1 MLVSL
6 IRATSNVLWLASTD
20 SISITINSHV
30 TEMTKSVECCNIKMY
45 LQFLFLFLINTAAMI
60 TVGIGTVKKRTHRQ

>member
-6 IRATSNVLWLASTD
+6 IMATSNVLWLASTD
-20 SISITINSHV
+20 SISIMINSYV

-45 LQFLFLFLINTAAMI
+45 LQFLFLFLNTAAMI
-60 TVGIGTVKKRTHRQ
+60 TVGVNNVKKRTHRQ